1 VIRQSVFARCLV
13 AFAIVSASCP
23 TTGLLAE
30 QPRALPDPSPIPAA
44 RQQVWHAVVAALR
57 EQGSSEQQLP
67 RFGDIDLPGSL
78 PALAGRTLR
87 VSSACWDAGP
97 RRTQFRLECG
107 APGQCLP
114 FLVYVH
120 DPVHD
125 AARNAV
131 RSDVR
136 NDVRS
141 DVRKDV
147 HDSASAGQQAASCRP
162 ASAWRPARDTSPKA
176 SPQRMSSPTLR
187 AGERA
192 TAVLL
197 ADHLR
202 MTANVTCI
210 DPGREGQIIR
220 VRGPDGHVF
229 RARISGPGK
238 LDALPR

>member
-107 APGQCLP
+107 APGGRVLFETVNP
-114 FLVYVH
+114 ESVYAMRWFWMALTHVR
-120 DPVHD
+120 PVP
-125 AARNAV
+125 APSLAQLLTASGFR
-131 RSDVR
+131 DVR
-136 NDVRS
+136 VDFRS
-141 DVRKDV
+141 PVPEGEGLSAEAAKDP
-147 HDSASAGQQAASCRP
+147 R
-162 ASAWRPARDTSPKA
+162 
-176 SPQRMSSPTLR
+176 L
-187 AGERA
+187 
-192 TAVLL
+192 
-197 ADHLR
+197 
-202 MTANVTCI
+202 ANV
-210 DPGREGQIIR
+210 
-220 VRGPDGHVF
+220 
-229 RARISGPGK
+229 AK
-238 LDALPR
+238 LLFAPQDYAVTGVK